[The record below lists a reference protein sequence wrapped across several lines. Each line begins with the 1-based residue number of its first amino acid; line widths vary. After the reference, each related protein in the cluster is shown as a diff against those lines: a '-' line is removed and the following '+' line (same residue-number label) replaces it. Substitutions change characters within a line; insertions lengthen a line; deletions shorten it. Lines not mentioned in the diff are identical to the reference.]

1 MTPAAQIPAPE
12 PPASAPKIESPIGRV
27 IDVARRHW
35 RTASFALL
43 GIQLLLIVLDR
54 LYLPFGI
61 EFGSR
66 SFARNVAI
74 FTILGIVARARG
86 LPWVSSRVLVPLLL
100 FLAAAALSVA
110 ASGIKWGDFNSLLA
124 MVGLFFGARSIAEN
138 ADGRRF
144 LFHWLGVL
152 TVTTVLLEIVQNP
165 SILQLREELRGTT
178 VTAHPNTLGVFFA
191 LLCPLFLARIFD
203 PENRFSAS
211 FYTACALLG
220 ASFTFSRLA
229 WSALVLGTLVIVLA
243 GRPLRRRALLASGVL
258 AASIVGAGIAYLS
271 LGRSEADWQRLRI
284 IYTSL
289 TLFQEHWLV
298 GIGFGIGNLAQLFP
312 ARYIEL
318 YGSSLFLFHSHNMYV
333 DVLVGTGVL
342 GGVAM
347 AFVLWRLVDV
357 ARRCLEA
364 ARRQP
369 GLRLQ
374 AAGFAASVLV
384 FLYVGVGDMPWYH
397 SKILLPLAMVWGLME
412 GWACWAEA
420 SADSLRVQGR
430 ETGLDA
436 RGGIG

>member
-1 MTPAAQIPAPE
+1 MTPAAQIPE
-12 PPASAPKIESPIGRV
+12 PPPSTPGLESPLDQAIA
-27 IDVARRHW
+27 IARRHW
-35 RTASFALL
+35 RTAVFALL
-43 GIQLLLIVLDR
+43 GVQLLLVVFDR
-54 LYLPFGI
+54 LHLPFGI

-66 SFARNVAI
+66 SFARNVAV
-74 FTILGIVARARG
+74 FTVLGMFAGARG
-86 LPWVSSRVLVPLLL
+86 LPRVRSQVLLPLVL

-110 ASGIKWGDFNSLLA
+110 FAGTKWGDFNSLLA
-124 MVGLFFGARSIAEN
+124 MVGLFIGARSIADD
-138 ADGRRF
+138 ADGRRW

-152 TVTTVLLEIVQNP
+152 TATTVVLEIVQNP

-191 LLCPLFLARIFD
+191 LLGPLFIARTFD
-203 PENRFSAS
+203 AEDRAGAL

-229 WSALVLGTLVIVLA
+229 WSALLLGTLVIVLA
-243 GRPLRRRALLASGVL
+243 GRPLRRRAVLASGVL
-258 AASIVGAGIAYLS
+258 AAGLVGAAIAYLS

-298 GIGFGIGNLAQLFP
+298 GIGFGTGNLARLFP

-342 GGVAM
+342 GAAAM
-347 AFVLWRLVDV
+347 AFVLWRLAGV
-357 ARRCLEA
+357 ARQCLEA

-369 GLRLQ
+369 TLRLQ
-374 AAGFAASVLV
+374 ATGFAASVLV

-397 SKILLPLAMVWGLME
+397 SKILLPLAIVWGLME
-412 GWACWAEA
+412 GWSSWAEA
-420 SADSLRVQGR
+420 SDRLRVQGR
-430 ETGLDA
+430 ESALPVRSA
-436 RGGIG
+436 IG

>member
-1 MTPAAQIPAPE
+1 MTPAAQIPAPT
-12 PPASAPKIESPIGRV
+12 PPPSTPKVERPLDQAIAM
-27 IDVARRHW
+27 ARRWW
-35 RTASFALL
+35 RPVVFGLL
-43 GIQLLLIVLDR
+43 GVQLLLVVFDR
-54 LYLPFGI
+54 LHLPFGV

-74 FTILGIVARARG
+74 FAILGILAGARG
-86 LPWVSSRVLVPLLL
+86 LPRVRSQVLLPLLL

-110 ASGIKWGDFNSLLA
+110 FAGTKWGDFNSLLA
-124 MVGLFFGARSIAEN
+124 MVGLFIGARSIASD
-138 ADGRRF
+138 ADGRRWI
-144 LFHWLGVL
+144 FHWLGVL
-152 TVTTVLLEIVQNP
+152 TATTVFLEIVQNP

-191 LLCPLFLARIFD
+191 LLGPIFVARTFD
-203 PENRFSAS
+203 AEDRGAAF

-229 WSALVLGTLVIVLA
+229 WSALVLGTLVIVFA
-243 GRPLRRRALLASGVL
+243 GRPLRRRAALASGVL
-258 AASIVGAGIAYLS
+258 GATVVGGAIAYLS

-289 TLFQEHWLV
+289 TLFLEHWLV
-298 GIGFGIGNLAQLFP
+298 GIGFGTGNLAQLFP

-333 DVLVGTGVL
+333 DILVGTGVL
-342 GGVAM
+342 GAM
-347 AFVLWRLVDV
+347 AMGFVLWRLVGV

-364 ARRQP
+364 ARQKP
-369 GLRLQ
+369 ALRLP

-412 GWACWAEA
+412 GWAAWAEA
-420 SADSLRVQGR
+420 SADPIRVQGR
-430 ETGLDA
+430 ESGLEV
-436 RGGIG
+436 RTGIG